1 MFKKIFAPAAPVQKE
16 ESIQPQLK
24 AVPRHIAVIM
34 DGNGRWA
41 KERGKPRT
49 FGHRAGGQNLKTI
62 LRCCARLGVEA
73 LTAYAFSTENW
84 KRPLTEVDFIM
95 ELFASYLDSEVAELD
110 ANNVQLRFSGDRS
123 RLAPSLQK
131 KMAAAEASLAHNTG
145 IVLNLAVN
153 YGGRAEIIR
162 AAQKLAAQVKAGELR
177 PEEIDEARFEAELYT
192 AGLPAP
198 DLLIR
203 TGGDLRVSN
212 FLLWQ
217 IAYAELWTTQVYWP
231 DFTPQL
237 LEEALLAYQKRDRR
251 YGGLN
256 TKP

>member
-1 MFKKIFAPAAPVQKE
+1 
-16 ESIQPQLK
+16 
-24 AVPRHIAVIM
+24 
-34 DGNGRWA
+34 
-41 KERGKPRT
+41 
-49 FGHRAGGQNLKTI
+49 
-62 LRCCARLGVEA
+62 
-73 LTAYAFSTENW
+73 
-84 KRPLTEVDFIM
+84 M

>member
-1 MFKKIFAPAAPVQKE
+1 MFKKFFAPEPAPDLGKE
-16 ESIQPQLK
+16 GLARDRI
-24 AVPRHIAVIM
+24 PRHIAVIM

-41 KERGKPRT
+41 QQQGRPRT
-49 FGHRAGGQNLKTI
+49 FGHQAGAKTLKTI
-62 LRCCARLGVEA
+62 LRYCGQLGVEA

-84 KRPLTEVDFIM
+84 KRPLTEVNFIM
-95 ELFASYLDSEVAELD
+95 ELFSSYLDSEVAELD
-110 ANNVQLRFSGDRS
+110 ANNVRLRFSGDSS
-123 RLAPSLQK
+123 RLAPALQR
-131 KMAAAEASLAHNTG
+131 KMGEAVRALEHNSG

-153 YGGRAEIIR
+153 YGGRAELLR
-162 AAQKLAAQVKAGELR
+162 AVQAIAAQVQAGKLR
-177 PEEIDEARFEAELYT
+177 LEDIDEACVEGQLYT

-217 IAYAELWTTQVYWP
+217 IAYAELWTTPVYWP

-237 LEEALLAYQKRDRR
+237 LEEAIAAYQGRERR
-251 YGGLN
+251 YGGLKN
-256 TKP
+256 KK